1 MSTNFFMEV
10 EQYFFDN
17 LLVFNLLL
25 LEIFLSI
32 WSVGWHLKIDIANI
46 KYNNMVGVTLYP

>member
-32 WSVGWHLKIDIANI
+32 WSVGWHLKIDTANI